1 MRKVNVDK
9 MREES
14 SLRGSEYGT
23 LGKDVSVA
31 LGRKPQSNDV
41 LERHPFDVEI
51 VRIPPGR
58 KNTLF
63 HAHGAQWEFYH
74 VLEGKGKARHA
85 KGVTRIEKGDAFL
98 FKPFEPHQIIND
110 SKDDMV
116 IYLIA
121 TNPFNESIYLPDE
134 EKWIVKSPKFA
145 KVRFDTEEIFS
156 AKSAK
161 RKARKKVKTS

>member
-1 MRKVNVDK
+1 MK
-9 MREES
+9 EES

-23 LGKDVSVA
+23 LGKDVSIA
-31 LGRKPQSNDV
+31 LGRKPQSTDV

-85 KGVTRIEKGDAFL
+85 KGITKIEKGDAFL

-110 SKDDMV
+110 SDADVV

-121 TNPFNESIYLPDE
+121 TNPFNESLYLPDE
-134 EKWIVKSPKFA
+134 EKWIVKSPKLA
-145 KVRFDTEEIFS
+145 KVRFDTEEIFPTKP
-156 AKSAK
+156 AKQKAK
-161 RKARKKVKTS
+161 GKG

>member
-1 MRKVNVDK
+1 MRKINVDK
-9 MREES
+9 MKEES

-51 VRIPPGR
+51 VRIPVGR

-74 VLEGKGKARHA
+74 VLEGRGKARHA

-110 SKDDMV
+110 GDDDMV

-134 EKWIVKSPKFA
+134 EKWIVKSPKIA
-145 KVRFDTEEIFS
+145 KVRFDTEQIFS
-156 AKSAK
+156 AKPAKQKTPRKAK
-161 RKARKKVKTS
+161 RS

>member
-1 MRKVNVDK
+1 MK
-9 MREES
+9 EES

-31 LGRKPQSNDV
+31 LGRKPQSSDV

-74 VLEGKGKARHA
+74 VLEGRGKARHA
-85 KGVTRIEKGDAFL
+85 KGVTKIEKGDAFL

-110 SKDDMV
+110 SEADMV

-134 EKWIVKSPKFA
+134 EKWIVKSPKIA
-145 KVRFDTEEIFS
+145 KVRFYTEEIFP
-156 AKSAK
+156 AKPAR
-161 RKARKKVKTS
+161 RKILKKVKSS